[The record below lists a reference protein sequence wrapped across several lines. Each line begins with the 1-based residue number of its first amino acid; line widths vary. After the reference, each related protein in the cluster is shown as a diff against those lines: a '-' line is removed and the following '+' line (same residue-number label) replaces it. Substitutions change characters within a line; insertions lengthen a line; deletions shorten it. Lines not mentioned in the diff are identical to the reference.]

1 MFRKLIQK
9 FKYWNVNSRPDLF
22 GGAPAPA
29 FDIVN
34 GFEEAVGASD
44 KKTLR

>member
-1 MFRKLIQK
+1 MWIDLFT
-9 FKYWNVNSRPDLF
+9 DLF